1 MTVRHLLICAGG
13 TGGHVY
19 PGLAVA
25 SAWRAAGHR
34 VSWMGGLRGLENRV
48 VPEAQIELSAI
59 PVQGLRGKGL
69 LGWLMAPL
77 RLLRALGFAL
87 RAVRRLHPDV
97 VLGMGGFAA
106 GPGGFAAW
114 LLQIPLVIHE
124 QNARAGWTNR
134 VLQHIAKTSLQA
146 FPGALKDAESVG
158 NPVRDCIVNLAPP
171 EQRYAERNGALR
183 LLVLGGS
190 LGALRLN
197 QLVLE
202 MLRAMPEAQRPQVW
216 QQAGPAH
223 FEMISEAY
231 VDAGI
236 DILTDDDSSVSNGS
250 IRVQPYIEDMASA
263 YAWAD
268 VVLARAGAMT
278 VSELAAAGVAA
289 WLVPFPHAVDD
300 HQAANASF
308 LVAAGAAQMWRQ
320 EQLTAADLL
329 HAMQQATRSQL
340 LEQAKAA
347 RSLAQTAATT
357 RITDVCLRWA
367 A

>member
-1 MTVRHLLICAGG
+1 MTSQHLLICAGG

-25 SAWRAAGHR
+25 SAWQAAGHR
-34 VSWMGGLRGLENRV
+34 VSWMGGLRGLETRV
-48 VPEAQIELSAI
+48 VPEANIELSSI

-69 LGWLMAPL
+69 LGWLMAPI
-77 RLLRALGFAL
+77 RLLRALRFAL
-87 RAVRRLHPDV
+87 GAMRRLRPDV

-106 GPGGFAAW
+106 GPGGLAAW
-114 LLQIPLVIHE
+114 LLRIPLVIHE
-124 QNARAGWTNR
+124 QNARAGWTNQ

-146 FPGALKDAESVG
+146 FPGALIGAESVG
-158 NPVRDCIVNLAPP
+158 NPVRDSIVRLASP

-183 LLVLGGS
+183 VLVLGGS

-202 MLRAMPEAQRPQVW
+202 MLKMMPNEHRPQVW
-216 QQAGPAH
+216 QQTGPTH
-223 FEMISEAY
+223 FEAICAAYAEANISITTEQAQA
-231 VDAGI
+231 DA
-236 DILTDDDSSVSNGS
+236 S
-250 IRVQPYIEDMASA
+250 IRVEPYIEDMAAA

-278 VSELAAAGVAA
+278 ISELAVAGVAA

-300 HQAANASF
+300 HQAANAAF

-320 EQLTAADLL
+320 EQLTAEGLV
-329 HAMQQATRSQL
+329 HAMQHATRAQL
-340 LEQAKAA
+340 LQQAIAS
-347 RSLAQTAATT
+347 RRVAQTTATL
-357 RITDVCLRWA
+357 RITNECLRWSA
-367 A
+367 

>member
-1 MTVRHLLICAGG
+1 MTARHLLICAGG

-34 VSWMGGLRGLENRV
+34 VSWMGGLRGLETRV
-48 VPEAQIELSAI
+48 VPEAQIELSSI

-69 LGWLMAPL
+69 LGWVMAPL

-87 RAVRRLHPDV
+87 HAVRRLRPDV

-114 LLQIPLVIHE
+114 LLRIPVVIHE

-134 VLQHIAKTSLQA
+134 VLQHIAKASLQA
-146 FPGALKDAESVG
+146 FPGALVNAEWVG
-158 NPVRDCIVNLAPP
+158 NPVRDQIVKLTAP

-202 MLRAMPEAQRPQVW
+202 MLQAIPSEQRPQVW
-216 QQAGPAH
+216 QQTGPAH
-223 FEMISEAY
+223 FETICAAY
-231 VDAGI
+231 ADAGI
-236 DILTDDDSSVSNGS
+236 AIATSEDPASAEAS
-250 IRVQPYIEDMASA
+250 IHVQPYIEDMAAA

-300 HQAANASF
+300 HQAANAAF
-308 LVAAGAAQMWRQ
+308 LVDAGAAQMWRQ
-320 EQLTAADLL
+320 ESLTSVDLV
-329 HAMQQATRSQL
+329 HAMQHATRSRL
-340 LEQAKAA
+340 VEHAIAA
-347 RSLAQTAATT
+347 RSIAQSKAAA
-357 RITDVCLRWA
+357 RIADVCLRWA

>member
-1 MTVRHLLICAGG
+1 MTPRHLLICAGG

-25 SAWRAAGHR
+25 SAWQAAGHR
-34 VSWMGGLRGLENRV
+34 VSWMGGLRGLETRV
-48 VPEAQIELSAI
+48 VPQAKIELTSI

-69 LGWLMAPL
+69 LGWLLAPL
-77 RLLRALGFAL
+77 RLMRAVGFAV
-87 RAVRRLHPDV
+87 RAVRRLRPDV

-114 LLQIPLVIHE
+114 LLRIPLVIHE

-134 VLQHIAKTSLQA
+134 VLQVFAKVSLQA
-146 FPGALKDAESVG
+146 FPGALSKAEVVG
-158 NPVRDCIVNLAPP
+158 NPVREAIAQLPSP
-171 EQRYAERNGALR
+171 SQRYAERKDALR
-183 LLVLGGS
+183 VLVLGGS
-190 LGALRLN
+190 LGAQRIN

-202 MLRAMPEAQRPQVW
+202 TLQQLPAGAHPQLW
-216 QQAGPAH
+216 QQTGPAH
-223 FEMISEAY
+223 FDAVCQAY
-231 VDAGI
+231 AEAGI
-236 DILTDDDSSVSNGS
+236 AIAKDATGQSSAD
-250 IRVQPYIEDMASA
+250 IRVQPFIEDMAAA

-300 HQAANASF
+300 HQAANAEF
-308 LVAAGAAQMWRQ
+308 LVKANAAVMWRQ
-320 EQLTAADLL
+320 EHLRAEDLVHALQHATRTQLLAQAQAARAL
-329 HAMQQATRSQL
+329 AQPQAT
-340 LEQAKAA
+340 AHIAA
-347 RSLAQTAATT
+347 
-357 RITDVCLRWA
+357 VCLECA

>member
-87 RAVRRLHPDV
+87 GAVRRLRPDV

-114 LLQIPLVIHE
+114 LLRIPLVIHE

-146 FPGALKDAESVG
+146 FPGALKGAESVG
-158 NPVRDCIVNLAPP
+158 NPVRDQIANLAAP
-171 EQRYAERNGALR
+171 EQRYAERHGALR

-197 QLVLE
+197 QLILE
-202 MLRAMPEAQRPQVW
+202 MLQAMPEAQRPQVW
-216 QQAGPAH
+216 QQTGPAH
-223 FEMISEAY
+223 FKAICAAY
-231 VDAGI
+231 ADAGI
-236 DILTDDDSSVSNGS
+236 EIATDERSSSNGT
-250 IRVQPYIEDMASA
+250 IRVQTYIEDMASA

-300 HQAANASF
+300 HQAANAEF

-320 EQLTAADLL
+320 EQLAAADLV
-329 HAMQQATRSQL
+329 HALQQATRSQL